1 MLQSRVV
8 PLPPQEPQGP
18 ATSPPVPLGVL
29 NAAVPR
35 ERDGMGQVRD
45 PKGSRQGP
53 PTPLPHTHRHTH
65 TASHPEGY
73 LSPPGCPHPLSD
85 L

>member
-1 MLQSRVV
+1 MRGSSLLQSRVV

-53 PTPLPHTHRHTH
+53 PTPLPHTHTD
-65 TASHPEGY
+65 T
-73 LSPPGCPHPLSD
+73 LTPLPIPRD
-85 L
+85 T